1 MRRFNMIHLCAGG
14 EPRRMIGRDDPQI
27 TATYWDGLNVVGT
40 ETVATWLG
48 MALCDPWFKGD
59 EAPSHGEKTVR
70 VMADWDVDFGRAR
83 VLEGRMRK
91 ALEQMP

>member
-59 EAPSHGEKTVR
+59 EHQPPRHHARASSLSRTS
-70 VMADWDVDFGRAR
+70 DGRTER
-83 VLEGRMRK
+83 QRRGRR
-91 ALEQMP
+91 AWSTCGT